1 MKTKTV
7 LKGSKQNRYQKGIRL
22 PMMSPKKIVKN
33 IFGYDDFLNQ
43 IIAMKEQG
51 NLAISGIRIC

>member
-7 LKGSKQNRYQKGIRL
+7 SKSSKQNRYQKGIRL
-22 PMMSPKKIVKN
+22 PMMLPKKIVKN

-51 NLAISGIRIC
+51 NLAISGVRIC